1 MDKYDLKER
10 LGVGSFGVVYK
21 AWDFVYVTRSP
32 LIYYSVNR
40 TNDEIVAIKIIGE
53 RIHQKKVY
61 LANISKDLEQT
72 DEDILHI
79 QQEIQHL
86 AACQSDYVTKYYA
99 SFVDGFKLWIG
110 WSSYQFED

>member
-1 MDKYDLKER
+1 M
-10 LGVGSFGVVYK
+10 
-21 AWDFVYVTRSP
+21 
-32 LIYYSVNR
+32 NR

-79 QQEIQHL
+79 QQEIQHCKPL
-86 AACQSDYVTKYYA
+86 KVQKRRHSNRTQWLHVNLTT
-99 SFVDGFKLWIG
+99 
-110 WSSYQFED
+110 